1 MKLSRPIVNE
11 SGMVLLP
18 QGTVLSDSLI
28 GRIENMNI
36 ATVSIEGVSEPK
48 KPLQDELA
56 EIDDRFRMA
65 ADQPLM
71 QMLKRIMKEH
81 AEAMDQR

>member
-28 GRIENMNI
+28 GRIENINI
-36 ATVSIEGVSEPK
+36 ATVSIEGDSKPK
-48 KPLQDELA
+48 KPLEDELA
-56 EIDDRFRMA
+56 EIDDRFKMA

-81 AEAMDQR
+81 AEGMNQR